1 MSGIFINYRV
11 DDDAS
16 AAALVDERLRQEF
29 GGGKVFRDSRSLV
42 PGRDFDPELWR
53 QLKMSTVLLA
63 LIGPRWLTLGDATG
77 KRRLDHPH
85 DYVRREIRH
94 ALKRDMV
101 VIPLLLNDTP
111 MPRAAELPPDIRQFS
126 RRQFMELR
134 VRNATVDLNGL
145 VAQLA
150 LEVPRL
156 GAPPQNGAKRR
167 WLEQPA
173 AGGIDARHTAVTLHG
188 DGHNICGDIIG
199 GDKYA

>member
-29 GGGKVFRDSRSLV
+29 GDGNVFRDSRSLV
-42 PGRDFDPELWR
+42 SGLDFDPELWR
-53 QLKMSTVLLA
+53 RLKMSTVLLA
-63 LIGPRWLTLGDATG
+63 LIGPRWLTLSDDTG
-77 KRRLDHPH
+77 QRRLDHPR
-85 DYVRREIRH
+85 DYVRREIRY

-101 VIPLLLNDTP
+101 VIPLLLNDTSI
-111 MPRAAELPPDIRQFS
+111 PRAMELPSDIRQFS

-134 VRNATVDLNGL
+134 VRSVTVDLNAL

-156 GAPPQNGAKRR
+156 AAVPQDAAKPRWYEHPPV
-167 WLEQPA
+167 
-173 AGGIDARHTAVTLHG
+173 GGIDARHTAVYLHG
-188 DGHNICGDIIG
+188 DGHDISGTIIG
-199 GDKYA
+199 GDNRA